1 MKKEIIKFQLI
12 ADYDIEERLR
22 IISDINENLLNGK
35 YSKEESNEIAATALK
50 RLDIADSILERGAL
64 LFSLSR
70 SDESLAYKFSRKNL
84 PSIYKEMLE
93 YNSYFY
99 QIMSCIQ
106 RYEKFA
112 NGIGG
117 MDIEKNLRFAHQL
130 LQK

>member
-1 MKKEIIKFQLI
+1 MKKEIIALQSTAGCAL
-12 ADYDIEERLR
+12 EERLK
-22 IISDINENLLNGK
+22 IISEINENLLENK
-35 YSKEESNEIAATALK
+35 YSKEESKEIAAAALK
-50 RLDIADSILERGAL
+50 RLDVADNILERGAL

-70 SDESLAYKFSRKNL
+70 SDESLAYKFSRNNL
-84 PSIYKEMLE
+84 SSIYKEMLE

-106 RYEKFA
+106 RYEKFS

-117 MDIEKNLRFAHQL
+117 MDIERNLRFAHQL